1 VNRAGIAVE
10 DKPGYGRLRRRRN
23 VLLVIVALAV
33 IASAGGLLLSTSL
46 KSPSQQAAETK
57 APGLTRLT
65 VPVQRTVIRNTVQ
78 ASGVVSKP
86 PLISSL
92 DSSGGGGSSAT
103 IPGNPG
109 GNVQRIVT
117 KIYLPPG
124 NFVQPGSVIIEVAG
138 RPFFVFPGTVPAYRD
153 LAPGESGNDVAQLQ
167 AGLAEIGY
175 SIGGDTS
182 GTYGPGTAAAVA
194 AYYHAIGYQ
203 VPAVQAGPKQDRG
216 AAVPLSEIMFVPH
229 FPAQVV
235 KLGGSVG
242 SVVNGSLVTL
252 SLGSP
257 AIRGQLNPAFGSLV
271 RAGMHVTVTTQG
283 SAAVVHGVITS
294 VTRRAKTA
302 KSISGGLY
310 YPMGIKPRKPLPGSM
325 GPGQDVILSIHA
337 AQSSGPM
344 LAVPEA
350 AVFGGQD
357 GRAYVSKVTGPTSA
371 ARVQVR
377 ILTQGDGLV
386 GVSPVTPG
394 SLKQGD
400 QVVTGQNYLTSP
412 GRASLRGGSTGGGFS
427 IPFRS
432 SGGGAVVV
440 PAEP

>member
-1 VNRAGIAVE
+1 
-10 DKPGYGRLRRRRN
+10 
-23 VLLVIVALAV
+23 
-33 IASAGGLLLSTSL
+33 
-46 KSPSQQAAETK
+46 
-57 APGLTRLT
+57 
-65 VPVQRTVIRNTVQ
+65 
-78 ASGVVSKP
+78 
-86 PLISSL
+86 
-92 DSSGGGGSSAT
+92 
-103 IPGNPG
+103 
-109 GNVQRIVT
+109 VQRIVT
-117 KIYLPPG
+117 KIILPPG
-124 NFVQPGSVIIEVAG
+124 SFVQPGNVIIEVAG

-153 LAPGESGNDVAQLQ
+153 LAPGESGSDVAQLQ
-167 AGLAEIGY
+167 AGLQEIGY
-175 SIGGDTS
+175 STGGDTG

-203 VPAVQAGPKQDRG
+203 VPVVKAGPKRDRG

-257 AIRGQLNPAFGSLV
+257 AIKGQLNPAYASLV
-271 RAGMHVTVTTQG
+271 RAGMHVTITTQG
-283 SAAVVHGVITS
+283 SAAVVHGTITS
-294 VTRRAKTA
+294 ITKRAKTA

-310 YPMGIKPRKPLPGSM
+310 YPMRIKPRKPLPGSM